1 MNIFNAC
8 RVFFS
13 LAYLSFFDLSIRLS
27 CVIASS
33 PLSSCI
39 FAFLLLSWNLS
50 QIMRVDGRKVAC
62 EGEDL
67 PLNRYS
73 TPLHCVNGEEGE
85 GESKL
90 KNFKFNQ
97 PLVG

>member
-1 MNIFNAC
+1 MHAGFFFFPWLIFP
-8 RVFFS
+8 S
-13 LAYLSFFDLSIRLS
+13 LISLSS
-27 CVIASS
+27 CPVSS
-33 PLSSCI
+33 PHRLSSCI

-50 QIMRVDGRKVAC
+50 QLMRVDGRKVAC

-90 KNFKFNQ
+90 KIFQFNQ